1 MGKKAEYP
9 VSLLSVLK
17 VNEMTR
23 SAIDYR
29 DLTDDQMCGL
39 EYALQ
44 NNLTERET
52 IVIRHYYQE
61 NMSMAAIAEK
71 YSLPE
76 NRIKQ
81 IIRQAE
87 RKFQSNPEWLFYIA
101 NGYEAQTEYLQEQ
114 LKKEETAYC
123 ETRGIGDESHLYYQD
138 IASLGFPSRVY
149 NPLTRAGL
157 QTVRDLVI
165 YIVSSDRIRKI
176 GELSC
181 KLVCDKLVEINLI
194 PAEMEKGCRNNRFY
208 NVSRLDEEVK
218 VFKKLNSY

>member
-9 VSLLSVLK
+9 VSLLKVLK
-17 VNEMTR
+17 VNDVTR
-23 SAIDYR
+23 SEIDYR

-44 NNLTERET
+44 NNLTEREA

-61 NMSMAAIAEK
+61 NMSMTAIAEK
-71 YSLPE
+71 YNLPA

-101 NGYEAQTEYLQEQ
+101 NGYEAQTEYMQEQ
-114 LKKEETAYC
+114 LKTEEKAYC
-123 ETRGIGDESHLYYQD
+123 ETRGIHDKSHLFYQD
-138 IASLGFPSRVY
+138 IASLGFPTRVL

-157 QTVRDLVI
+157 ITVRDLVI
-165 YIVSSDRIRKI
+165 YIGSSNRIRKI

-181 KLVCDKLVEINLI
+181 KLVCDKLVEINLL
-194 PAEMEKGCRNNRFY
+194 PAEMEKDCRNNRFY

>member
-9 VSLLSVLK
+9 VSLLRALK
-17 VNEMTR
+17 VNEVTR
-23 SAIDYR
+23 SAIDYW

-44 NNLTERET
+44 YNLTERET

-71 YSLPE
+71 YNLPA

-101 NGYEAQTEYLQEQ
+101 NGYEAQTEYMQEQ
-114 LKKEETAYC
+114 LITEEKSYC
-123 ETRGIGDESHLYYQD
+123 ETRGIHDKSHLFYQD
-138 IASLGFPSRVY
+138 IASLGFPTRVL
-149 NPLTRAGL
+149 NPLMRAGL
-157 QTVRDLVI
+157 KTVRDLVI
-165 YIVSSDRIRKI
+165 YIGSSNRIRKI

-181 KLVCDKLVEINLI
+181 KLVCDKLVEINLL
-194 PAEMEKGCRNNRFY
+194 PTEMEKDCRNNRFY

>member
-9 VSLLSVLK
+9 VSLLKVLK
-17 VNEMTR
+17 VNDVTR
-23 SAIDYR
+23 SEIDYR

-44 NNLTERET
+44 NNLTERES

-71 YSLPE
+71 YNLPA

-101 NGYEAQTEYLQEQ
+101 NGYEAQTEYKQEQ
-114 LKKEETAYC
+114 LKSEEKAYC
-123 ETRGIGDESHLYYQD
+123 ETRGIHDKSHLFYQD
-138 IASLGFPSRVY
+138 IASLGFPTRVL

-157 QTVRDLVI
+157 ITVRDLVI
-165 YIVSSDRIRKI
+165 YIGSSNRIRKI

-181 KLVCDKLVEINLI
+181 KLVCDKLVEINLL
-194 PAEMEKGCRNNRFY
+194 PAEMEKDCRNNRFY

>member
-1 MGKKAEYP
+1 MGKNVEYP

-23 SAIDYR
+23 SAIDYQ

-123 ETRGIGDESHLYYQD
+123 ETRGVRDESHLYYQD

-194 PAEMEKGCRNNRFY
+194 PTEMEKGCRNNRFY

>member
-9 VSLLSVLK
+9 ASLLKVLK
-17 VNEMTR
+17 VNDVTR

-44 NNLTERET
+44 NNLTEREA

-71 YSLPE
+71 YNLPA

-101 NGYEAQTEYLQEQ
+101 NGYEAQTEYMQEQ
-114 LKKEETAYC
+114 RRKHTARQEKSMISPIC
-123 ETRGIGDESHLYYQD
+123 FIRTLLLWVFQRES
-138 IASLGFPSRVY
+138 
-149 NPLTRAGL
+149 
-157 QTVRDLVI
+157 
-165 YIVSSDRIRKI
+165 
-176 GELSC
+176 
-181 KLVCDKLVEINLI
+181 
-194 PAEMEKGCRNNRFY
+194 
-208 NVSRLDEEVK
+208 
-218 VFKKLNSY
+218 

>member
-9 VSLLSVLK
+9 VSLLKVLK
-17 VNEMTR
+17 VNDVTR

-44 NNLTERET
+44 NNLTERES

-61 NMSMAAIAEK
+61 NMSMAAIAVK
-71 YSLPE
+71 YNLPA

-101 NGYEAQTEYLQEQ
+101 NGYEAQTEYKQEQ
-114 LKKEETAYC
+114 LKSEEKAYC
-123 ETRGIGDESHLYYQD
+123 ETRGIHDKSHLFYQD
-138 IASLGFPSRVY
+138 IASLGFPTRVL
-149 NPLTRAGL
+149 NSLTRAGL
-157 QTVRDLVI
+157 KTVRDLVI
-165 YIVSSDRIRKI
+165 YIGSSNRIRKI

-181 KLVCDKLVEINLI
+181 KLVCDKLVEINLL
-194 PAEMEKGCRNNRFY
+194 PAEMEKDCRNNRFY

>member
-9 VSLLSVLK
+9 ASLLKVLK
-17 VNEMTR
+17 VNDVTR

-39 EYALQ
+39 EYALK
-44 NNLTERET
+44 NNLTEREA

-71 YSLPE
+71 YNLPT

-101 NGYEAQTEYLQEQ
+101 NGYEAQTEYMQEQ
-114 LKKEETAYC
+114 LKTEEKAYC
-123 ETRGIGDESHLYYQD
+123 ETRGIHDKSHLFYQD
-138 IASLGFPSRVY
+138 IASLGFPTRVL

-157 QTVRDLVI
+157 KTVRDLVI
-165 YIVSSDRIRKI
+165 YIGSSNRIRKI

-181 KLVCDKLVEINLI
+181 KLVCDKLVEINLL
-194 PAEMEKGCRNNRFY
+194 PAEMEKDCRNNRFY
-208 NVSRLDEEVK
+208 NVSHLDEEVK